1 MTSTTRDISYAL
13 RQGQLVAIAD
23 ETGWSLAA
31 DPINDTAVERLLQ
44 VQQETD
50 ADLTL
55 LIQNADQLVMY
66 VVKLPEVAW
75 DLVEYAENPLI
86 VLFEQGKN
94 LSKLVDTTN
103 EIGIRKALS
112 PEIQRLI
119 GGFGRGLLTLTFE
132 SLALPASAEA
142 AAQARFGVLPAK
154 AKRPRILRLG
164 THGEIEFIR
173 K

>member
-13 RQGQLVAIAD
+13 RQGQLIAIAD
-23 ETGWSLAA
+23 ETGWSLAV
-31 DPINDTAVERLLQ
+31 DPLNDTAVEKLLQ
-44 VQQETD
+44 VQQQTD

-55 LIQNADQLVMY
+55 VIQNADQLVMY

-75 DLVEYAENPLI
+75 DLIEFAENPLI

-94 LSKLVDTTN
+94 ISKLVDPTA
-103 EIGIRKALS
+103 EIAIRKSLN

-119 GGFGRGLLTLTFE
+119 GGFGKGLLTLSFE
-132 SLALPASAEA
+132 SLALPAPAEI
-142 AAQARFGVLPAK
+142 AAQARFGVLPTK

-164 THGEIEFIR
+164 INGEIEFIR
-173 K
+173 R